1 MARVTLR
8 DIAKEA
14 GSSLAAVSMSLRD
27 DPRIPMAT
35 RDRVKEAARRMG
47 YRPDP
52 ALSEFISARWRG
64 GASREGVTLGFL
76 HNSPDA
82 VRGRLARIYR
92 GALARAGELGYKLD
106 AFYTKDYADDAALQR
121 VLRARNM
128 RGLLLD
134 MFEPPCV
141 NLNWGDFCA
150 VSCRLGSFLPP
161 LHTVYQDVVAATE
174 ELWRGARARGYRR
187 IGFAMFEYGKAQIED
202 DDLRRTAIEW
212 TRLRSQGEDVPPLF
226 IDPSQEWWHKT
237 RRWYRKWMPDA
248 VLGLNIAIFQAL
260 TMEGGVKVPE
270 EVGFARLVTINASE
284 IGRIA
289 GLVDPD
295 DLIGRAAIDQLDLCL
310 RTHQYGLPE
319 VRMHH
324 LIEPRWQEGASMS
337 ASVEPTSAP

>member
-27 DPRIPMAT
+27 DPRIPVAT
-35 RDRVKEAARRMG
+35 RNRVKEAAKRLG

-52 ALSEFISARWRG
+52 ALSEFIAARWRG

-82 VRGRLARIYR
+82 VGGQSRIYQ

-106 AFYTKDYADDAALQR
+106 AFYTKQYADDPALQR
-121 VLRARNM
+121 VLRTRNI

-134 MFEPPCV
+134 MIEPPCV
-141 NLNWGDFCA
+141 NLDWSDFCA
-150 VSCRLGSFLPP
+150 VNCRLGSFLPP
-161 LHTVYQDVVAATE
+161 LHTVYQDVVKAIEA
-174 ELWRGARARGYRR
+174 LWRGAHERGYRR
-187 IGFAMFEYGKAQIED
+187 IGYAMFEYGKTLIED
-202 DDLRRTAIEW
+202 DELRRSAIAW
-212 TRLRSQGEDVPPLF
+212 TRSQSKGEDVPPLF
-226 IDPSQEWWHKT
+226 IGPSQDWWHKT
-237 RRWYRKWMPDA
+237 PGWYRKWKPDA
-248 VLGLNIAIFQAL
+248 VLGLNVAILRAL

-270 EVGFARLVTINASE
+270 EAGFARLVTEDGAE
-284 IGRIA
+284 IGQVA
-289 GLVDPD
+289 GLVDPEVS
-295 DLIGRAAIDQLDLCL
+295 IGRAAIDQLDLCL

-324 LIEPRWQEGASMS
+324 LIEPRWQEGESMPVR
-337 ASVEPTSAP
+337 A